1 MSKVKYYLLNK
12 KMEHAEA
19 VLANVAD
26 RDNNIYRVYFEANPI
41 PDEQRKAGFGG
52 INRYKSLEGYD
63 NSKLIIESNKRLD
76 ILQKQIVVQSKSLDD
91 IAVLAEEKEKL
102 LSIPRLMHID
112 LPEKRYYAI
121 GEVAKA
127 FGVNTSLVRFWEK
140 EFDVLKPKKN
150 AKGNRKFTPEDIKN
164 LKFIYHL
171 VKERGFTL
179 EGAKTH
185 LKEEKKQALNNF
197 EIISKLEDVKNQLIK
212 IKQHL

>member
-1 MSKVKYYLLNK
+1 MY
-12 KMEHAEA
+12 
-19 VLANVAD
+19 
-26 RDNNIYRVYFEANPI
+26 
-41 PDEQRKAGFGG
+41 
-52 INRYKSLEGYD
+52 
-63 NSKLIIESNKRLD
+63 IE
-76 ILQKQIVVQSKSLDD
+76 
-91 IAVLAEEKEKL
+91 
-102 LSIPRLMHID
+102 

-127 FGVNTSLVRFWEK
+127 FSVNTSLIRFWEK

-185 LKEEKKQALNNF
+185 LKEEKKKSLSNF
-197 EIISKLEDVKNQLIK
+197 DIISKLEGIKNQLTK
-212 IKQHL
+212 IKSQL

>member
-1 MSKVKYYLLNK
+1 
-12 KMEHAEA
+12 
-19 VLANVAD
+19 
-26 RDNNIYRVYFEANPI
+26 
-41 PDEQRKAGFGG
+41 
-52 INRYKSLEGYD
+52 
-63 NSKLIIESNKRLD
+63 
-76 ILQKQIVVQSKSLDD
+76 
-91 IAVLAEEKEKL
+91 
-102 LSIPRLMHID
+102 MHID

-127 FGVNTSLVRFWEK
+127 FGVKTSLIRFWEK

-197 EIISKLEDVKNQLIK
+197 EIINKLEDVKNQLIK
-212 IKQHL
+212 IKEHL